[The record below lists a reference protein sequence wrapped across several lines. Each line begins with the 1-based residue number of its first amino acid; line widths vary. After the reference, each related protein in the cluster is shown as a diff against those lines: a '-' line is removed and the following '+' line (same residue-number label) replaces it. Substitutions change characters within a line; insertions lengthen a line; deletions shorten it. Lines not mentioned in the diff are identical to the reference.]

1 MISQT
6 KTYLSLPTIQLR
18 LNLIQN
24 ELILLA
30 SIENSDFRLRKY
42 EMIKSSFQDIK
53 SKIYPEKFTM
63 SEREPIIDFLAN
75 IEIYMK
81 TIEPEFIILK
91 IEEDE
96 FRELQTI
103 RGFDIRGCT
112 DPNGSAQ
119 AKACTKKL

>member
-6 KTYLSLPTIQLR
+6 KTYLSIPTIQLR

-30 SIENSDFRLRKY
+30 SIENSEFRLRKY
-42 EMIKSSFQDIK
+42 EMIKSSFQDVK

-103 RGFDIRGCT
+103 RGFDIN
-112 DPNGSAQ
+112 P
-119 AKACTKKL
+119 KTK